1 MSISY
6 NKVILVGRLTADPQ
20 VSYASNGIM
29 IAKFTLAVDRQFKRD
44 AQNSQDADFLRIVA
58 FGKLAE
64 FVNNY
69 LSKGR
74 LIMAEGRIQTSRFQ
88 GADGIT
94 KYFTDIIAEKL
105 NFMETKKSAQ
115 EYDRKGGDN
124 SYDNSNRPFDN
135 GDMITNNEE
144 VFDGPGESEDDEVPF

>member
-6 NKVILVGRLTADPQ
+6 NKAILVGRLTADPQ
-20 VSYASNGIM
+20 VSYASNGM
-29 IAKFTLAVDRQFKRD
+29 LIAKFTLAVDRQFRRD
-44 AQNSQDADFLRIVA
+44 AGNTQEADFLRIVA

-74 LIMAEGRIQTSRFQ
+74 LVMAEGRIQTSKFQ

-94 KYFTDIIAEKL
+94 KYYTDIIAETIR
-105 NFMETKKSAQ
+105 FMETKKSVQ
-115 EYDRKGGDN
+115 DFDRKDTNG
-124 SYDNSNRPFDN
+124 YDTPNRPFDN
-135 GDMITNNEE
+135 TDMITNNEE

>member
-29 IAKFTLAVDRQFKRD
+29 IGKFTLAVDRQFKRD
-44 AQNSQDADFLRIVA
+44 AQNSQDADFLRIVS
-58 FGKLAE
+58 FGKTAE

-69 LSKGR
+69 LSKGK
-74 LIMAEGRIQTSRFQ
+74 LIMVEGRIQTSKFQ

-105 NFMETKKSAQ
+105 NFMETKKSSQ
-115 EYDRKGGDN
+115 EYDRKTGGG
-124 SYDNSNRPFDN
+124 YDTPNRPFDN
-135 GDMITNNEE
+135 DDMVTNNEE
-144 VFDGPGESEDDEVPF
+144 VFDGPGESENDEVPF